1 MPRYAYV
8 NGKFTRHSGA
18 QVHIEDRGYQFADGV
33 YEVVALINGQW
44 ADERGH
50 LDRLERSLHE
60 LAIAMPVPRQTLQ
73 LLMRELAR
81 KNRLQNGNIY
91 IQITRG
97 QARRDFKFPADS
109 VRPSLVMTASPF
121 KFDGNAPVVKG
132 ARAIST
138 RDIRW
143 KRPDIKSISLLPQV
157 LAKQEAAAK
166 GAYEAWLVDDEGYV
180 TEGASSNAWIVKD
193 GKIITRPASTQQIL
207 RGVTRTA
214 LFDLCDK
221 LQISVEER
229 PFTLAEA
236 YQADEAFNTGAVA
249 LIVPIIEIDGHK
261 IGTGAP
267 GPVARR
273 IYEEYRAYA
282 AGARGGHLGW
292 SA

>member
-1 MPRYAYV
+1 MPRFAYV
-8 NGKFTRHSGA
+8 NGRFTRHSDA
-18 QVHIEDRGYQFADGV
+18 HVHIEDRGYQFADGV
-33 YEVVALINGQW
+33 YEVVALIYGQW

-50 LDRLERSLHE
+50 LDRLERSLQE
-60 LAIAMPVPRQTLQ
+60 LSIAMPVPRRTLQ
-73 LLMRELAR
+73 MLMRELAR
-81 KNRLQNGNIY
+81 KNRLRSGNVY

-97 QARRDFKFPADS
+97 QARRDFKFPGDH

-121 KFDGNAPVVKG
+121 KFDNNANVLKG

-138 RDIRW
+138 ADIRW

-157 LAKQEAAAK
+157 LAKQEAASK
-166 GAYEAWLVDDEGYV
+166 GAYEAWLVDEQGYV

-193 GKIITRPASTQQIL
+193 GRIITRPANTRQIL

-214 LFDLCDK
+214 LMALCHD
-221 LQISVEER
+221 LQITLEER
-229 PFTLAEA
+229 PFTMEEA

-249 LIVPIIEIDGHK
+249 LVVPIIEIDGHK
-261 IGTGAP
+261 IGTGQP
-267 GPVARR
+267 GPVACR

-282 AGARGGHLGW
+282 GGTRGNPLEW

>member
-8 NGKFTRHSGA
+8 NGQFTRHSQA
-18 QVHIEDRGYQFADGV
+18 HVHIEDRGFQFADGV

-50 LDRLERSLHE
+50 LDRLERSLRE
-60 LAIAMPVPRQTLQ
+60 LSIAMPVSRTTLQ
-73 LLMRELAR
+73 MLMRELAR
-81 KNRLQNGNIY
+81 KNRIHNGNVY

-97 QARRDFKFPADS
+97 QARRDFKFPMHA
-109 VRPSLVMTASPF
+109 VRPSLVLTASPF
-121 KFDGNAPVVKG
+121 KFDGNANAIKG

-157 LAKQEAAAK
+157 LAKQAAAEK
-166 GAYEAWLVDDEGYV
+166 GAYEAWLVDDQGYV

-193 GKIITRPASTQQIL
+193 GKVITRPATTNQIL

-214 LFDLCDK
+214 LLNLCAQ
-221 LQISVEER
+221 LQIQLEER
-229 PFTLAEA
+229 PFTIEEA

-249 LIVPIIEIDGHK
+249 LVVPIIDIDGHT
-261 IGTGAP
+261 IGSGAP
-267 GPVARR
+267 GPVAQR
-273 IYEEYRAYA
+273 IYQEYRAYA
-282 AGARGGHLGW
+282 AGQHGEQLGW